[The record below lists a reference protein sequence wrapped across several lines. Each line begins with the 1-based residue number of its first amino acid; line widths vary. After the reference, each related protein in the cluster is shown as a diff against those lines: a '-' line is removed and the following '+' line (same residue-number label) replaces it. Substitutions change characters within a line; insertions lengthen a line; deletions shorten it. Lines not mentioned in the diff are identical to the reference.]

1 MYNKSIQ
8 LHTSAK
14 QNVTSGY
21 RTVRG
26 LYKGNTGD
34 VSECTHVRH
43 FMRGK
48 HIYKTFTSNLSRK
61 QNVRLFS
68 GDENEQNVM
77 LKMKKDALLS
87 ITKQKHT

>member
-21 RTVRG
+21 HTVGG

-34 VSECTHVRH
+34 VFR
-43 FMRGK
+43 
-48 HIYKTFTSNLSRK
+48 
-61 QNVRLFS
+61 NVYTYVTL
-68 GDENEQNVM
+68 
-77 LKMKKDALLS
+77 
-87 ITKQKHT
+87 